1 MTFKALD
8 AYSHRTLHDSKFTI
22 KRYKM
27 MLNTLK
33 KEKYN
38 TQKILTKIFEK
49 DL

>member
-1 MTFKALD
+1 MTFKALY
-8 AYSHRTLHDSKFTI
+8 AYANRTLHDIKFTI

-33 KEKYN
+33 NEKYN
-38 TQKILTKIFEK
+38 TQKQ